1 MHNNLLELTKITME
15 FPGTKALDMVNFTL
29 RKGEVH
35 VLFGENGAG
44 KSTLVSIIAGVYSA
58 TSGKI
63 LHQGDRVNFHSV
75 HDAKE
80 LGIET
85 VFQEFS
91 LVPQLTVAQNLF
103 LGCEET
109 KRGILSKRKMRQEAK
124 DMLKKLDF
132 DISVDKKV
140 DYLTRAEQQMVE
152 ITKVFNS
159 KLSVLILDE
168 PTASLTNKETTK
180 LFNLI
185 EKARN
190 RGVGIIYISHRIN
203 EIKRIANRVTVLRDG
218 KYVDT
223 LDASKLDIDE
233 NHLVELMT
241 GKVIDQVFPKIKFMP
256 GEPILTVENLTT
268 PNGMVNQVSF
278 EICAG
283 EIIGM
288 AGLVSSG
295 KSRALRACF
304 GVEEIKE
311 GKIIFNG
318 EEIRKPNPKSMLK
331 KGMFYVPSDRKME
344 GLLMNRSMK
353 ENISIAS
360 LPLPPFSR
368 WKMILNKKGEN
379 CLVDSLVQKLNL
391 KPFQVNHMVGHLS
404 GGNQQKVLL
413 ARVLSRDI
421 KLFVFDE
428 PTVGVDIGTR
438 VIIYDF
444 IKELCEAGAAVVIIS
459 SDLSEIL
466 HLTNRTYVF
475 YQGYKTAELKG
486 DQIEEKNVL
495 QNFFKRGAA

>member
-1 MHNNLLELTKITME
+1 
-15 FPGTKALDMVNFTL
+15 
-29 RKGEVH
+29 
-35 VLFGENGAG
+35 
-44 KSTLVSIIAGVYSA
+44 
-58 TSGKI
+58 
-63 LHQGDRVNFHSV
+63 
-75 HDAKE
+75 
-80 LGIET
+80 
-85 VFQEFS
+85 
-91 LVPQLTVAQNLF
+91 
-103 LGCEET
+103 
-109 KRGILSKRKMRQEAK
+109 
-124 DMLKKLDF
+124 
-132 DISVDKKV
+132 
-140 DYLTRAEQQMVE
+140 MVE

-168 PTASLTNKETTK
+168 PTASLTNKETAK

-185 EKARN
+185 EKAKN

-203 EIKRIANRVTVLRDG
+203 EIKRIADRVTVLRDG

-241 GKVIDQVFPKIKFMP
+241 GRVIDQVFPKIKFMP
-256 GEPILTVENLTT
+256 SDPILTVENLTT
-268 PNGMVNQVSF
+268 ANGMVNQVSF

-311 GKIIFNG
+311 GKITFNG

-344 GLLMNRSMK
+344 GLFMNRSMK

-379 CLVDSLVQKLNL
+379 SLVDSLVQKLNL